1 MLSNKPQKWKSQNSL
16 KYPIKIIQKPVI
28 DLLAQTLISE
38 KKEEISIFNMR
49 KAKNK
54 KKEKGKQTKIFLDF
68 FQVLPGKT
76 HKRKSKCLKH
86 GFHLALTSGNFF
98 WQTLVS

>member
-1 MLSNKPQKWKSQNSL
+1 MLSNKPQKWKSKNSL

-54 KKEKGKQTKIFLDF
+54 KKEKGKHTKIFFWTFSKYCLAKLIRGNRN
-68 FQVLPGKT
+68 VLST
-76 HKRKSKCLKH
+76 
-86 GFHLALTSGNFF
+86 
-98 WQTLVS
+98 VST